1 MIRLSVCSY
10 FGSCIESCYRILLV
24 FFGLGYSGLL
34 AAESV
39 SSPAIVPTVSQARP
53 VVEPLNTGSVVQ
65 MLAGLLLV
73 IGLIFLLAWLL
84 KRFTGISGQHRSLQV
99 VASLSLSAR
108 EKLVLVQAG
117 DKQLLLGVAPG
128 RVNLLQS
135 YDQPLIEPGV
145 AMGEFA
151 NKLQQALSRKGT
163 E

>member
-1 MIRLSVCSY
+1 MPVSSY
-10 FGSCIESCYRILLV
+10 LIDYFESCRRILVIVL
-24 FFGLGYSGLL
+24 GLGFSGVLK
-34 AAESV
+34 AASESSV
-39 SSPAIVPTVSQARP
+39 LTPVVSQARP
-53 VVEPLNTGSVVQ
+53 VVEPLNSGSVMQ

-73 IGLIFLLAWLL
+73 VGLIFLLAWLL

-151 NKLQQALSRKGT
+151 SKLQQALSRKGA

>member
-1 MIRLSVCSY
+1 MPVSAFFS
-10 FGSCIESCYRILLV
+10 GSFVYCCRILAISL
-24 FFGLGYSGLL
+24 GLGFSGWL
-34 AAESV
+34 AAAPEAP
-39 SSPAIVPTVSQARP
+39 SSSALVTKQTRS
-53 VVEPLNTGSVVQ
+53 VVEPLNTGSLMQ
-65 MLAGLLLV
+65 LLAGLILV
-73 IGLIFLLAWLL
+73 VGLIFVLAWLL
-84 KRFTGISGQHRSLQV
+84 KRFTGLQGQHRSLQV

-151 NKLQQALSRKGT
+151 SKLQQALSRKGA

>member
-1 MIRLSVCSY
+1 MPVSSY
-10 FGSCIESCYRILLV
+10 LIDCFGSCRRILVIVL
-24 FFGLGYSGLL
+24 GLGFSGVLK
-34 AAESV
+34 AASESSV
-39 SSPAIVPTVSQARP
+39 LTPVVSQARP
-53 VVEPLNTGSVVQ
+53 VVEPLNSGSVMQ

-73 IGLIFLLAWLL
+73 VGLIFLLAWLL

-151 NKLQQALSRKGT
+151 SKLQQALSRK
-163 E
+163 EAE